1 MLASRLGE
9 GISIVARLLK
19 ESRMP
24 AIRLCLAALLLCF
37 GLTACADQPGAPAS
51 GIAARSVGPIT
62 EEKGP
67 WREQDHWIP
76 VEGTRQVI
84 LMRLCRPAGSNP
96 ARLVVANHGS
106 PPSSAQRPNMAP
118 WSCEQRAISWFL
130 TRGYAVALPLRRGYG
145 ASVGTWAE
153 TYGSCRDPNFV
164 AGGTETARDIRS
176 AIAYATSQP
185 GIRRDGVVVV
195 GQSAGGWGSLAL
207 AAGNPPEVAAIVN
220 MAGGRGGRVDNLPNN
235 NCRAD
240 VLATSAGRFGQT
252 ARIPSL
258 WVYTANDSFFS
269 PSLAGAMHQ
278 NYVQAGGVA
287 DFRALPG
294 FGQDG
299 HGLFTAVGGP
309 QIWGPLVEA
318 FLANTLR

>member
-1 MLASRLGE
+1 MSLKPHRRIWGVML
-9 GISIVARLLK
+9 I
-19 ESRMP
+19 
-24 AIRLCLAALLLCF
+24 LLLLGC
-37 GLTACADQPGAPAS
+37 TDPGGGTVMGS
-51 GIAARSVGPIT
+51 AARSAGPIT

-76 VEGTRQVI
+76 VEGTNQFI

-96 ARLVVANHGS
+96 ARLIVANHGS
-106 PPSSAQRPNMAP
+106 PPSAAQRPNMAP

-130 TRGYAVALPLRRGYG
+130 TRGYAVAVPLRRGYG
-145 ASVGTWAE
+145 ASGGAWAE
-153 TYGSCRDPNFV
+153 NYGSCRDPNFV

-176 AIAYATSQP
+176 AVTYATAQP
-185 GIRRDGVVVV
+185 GIRRDGAVVV

-207 AAGNPPEVAAIVN
+207 AARNPPEVAAIVN

-240 VLATSAGRFGQT
+240 VLATSAGQFGQS
-252 ARIPSL
+252 ARVPSL
-258 WVYTANDSFFS
+258 WVYTANDSFFG

-287 DFRALPG
+287 DFRALPA

-299 HGLFTAVGGP
+299 HGLFTAAGGP

>member
-1 MLASRLGE
+1 MSG
-9 GISIVARLLK
+9 
-19 ESRMP
+19 
-24 AIRLCLAALLLCF
+24 IRLFLTALVFCF
-37 GLTACADQPGAPAS
+37 GLNACADQPGVPAA
-51 GIAARSVGPIT
+51 GIAARSAGPIT
-62 EEKGP
+62 EEKGL

-76 VEGTRQVI
+76 VEGTNQLI
-84 LMRLCRPAGSNP
+84 LMRLCRPMGTNP

-106 PPSSAQRPNMAP
+106 PPSPAQRPNMAP
-118 WSCEQRAISWFL
+118 WACDQRAISWFL

-145 ASVGTWAE
+145 ASGGTWAE
-153 TYGSCRDPNFV
+153 TFGSCCDPNFV
-164 AGGTETARDIRS
+164 AGGMETARDIRS
-176 AIAYATSQP
+176 ALAYATAQP
-185 GIRRDGVVVV
+185 GIRRDGAVVV

-207 AAGNPPEVAAIVN
+207 AARNPLEVAAIVN

-240 VLATSAGRFGQT
+240 VLATSAGQFGQT
-252 ARIPSL
+252 ARVPSL
-258 WVYTANDSFFS
+258 WIYTANDSFFS

-287 DFRALPG
+287 DFRALPA

-299 HGLFTAVGGP
+299 HGLFTAAGGP

-318 FLANTLR
+318 FLANTLRE

>member
-1 MLASRLGE
+1 MSLKSRRRNWGVIL
-9 GISIVARLLK
+9 I
-19 ESRMP
+19 
-24 AIRLCLAALLLCF
+24 LLLF
-37 GLTACADQPGAPAS
+37 GCAEPGGGTVTGSTARTA
-51 GIAARSVGPIT
+51 GPIT

-76 VEGTRQVI
+76 VEGTNQFI

-96 ARLVVANHGS
+96 VRLVVANHGS
-106 PPSSAQRPNMAP
+106 PSSAAQRPNMAP

-145 ASVGTWAE
+145 ASGGTWAE
-153 TYGSCRDPNFV
+153 NYGSCRDPNFV

-176 AIAYATSQP
+176 AVTYATALP
-185 GIRRDGVVVV
+185 GIRPDGAVVV

-207 AAGNPPEVAAIVN
+207 AARNPPEVAAIVN

-240 VLATSAGRFGQT
+240 VLATSAGQFGQS
-252 ARIPSL
+252 ARVPSL

-287 DFRALPG
+287 EFRALPA

-299 HGLFTAVGGP
+299 HGLFTAAGGP

>member
-1 MLASRLGE
+1 M
-9 GISIVARLLK
+9 
-19 ESRMP
+19 
-24 AIRLCLAALLLCF
+24 
-37 GLTACADQPGAPAS
+37 
-51 GIAARSVGPIT
+51 
-62 EEKGP
+62 
-67 WREQDHWIP
+67 
-76 VEGTRQVI
+76 
-84 LMRLCRPAGSNP
+84 
-96 ARLVVANHGS
+96 
-106 PPSSAQRPNMAP
+106 
-118 WSCEQRAISWFL
+118 
-130 TRGYAVALPLRRGYG
+130 ALPLRRGYG
-145 ASVGTWAE
+145 ASGGTWAE
-153 TYGSCRDPNFV
+153 NYGSCRDPNFV

-176 AIAYATSQP
+176 AVTYATALP
-185 GIRRDGVVVV
+185 GIRRDGAVVV

-207 AAGNPPEVAAIVN
+207 AARNPPEVAAIVN

-240 VLATSAGRFGQT
+240 VLATSAGQFGQS
-252 ARIPSL
+252 ARVPSL

-287 DFRALPG
+287 EFRALPA

-299 HGLFTAVGGP
+299 HGLFTAAGGP